1 MKTRLLLLLIGSIL
15 LLIPKLNFGQAPTLG
30 TTSGFALFTA
40 VGAFTND
47 GASYV
52 TGDIGTNV
60 GEFTGFPPGTVVG
73 EIHVADPVSVQAAID
88 VDVAY
93 SALFATTCDV
103 VIGTTLGNGQ
113 VLSPNVYCLGA
124 ASTLTGDLILDGQD
138 NPDALFIIKIDGA
151 LSTSTYSNVILIN
164 SASLCNVY
172 WQINGFFDLGENA
185 TFSGTVIANG
195 AITLLEGSSLSGR
208 GLSRGGAI
216 ALHNNVVTIG
226 SLPEAATITA
236 EGATTFCEGESVT
249 ISGNIDGT
257 WNTGATTASIT
268 VSASGDYYV
277 TNTNGCGSVTSNHII
292 VTVNPL
298 PTAATITADG
308 ATAFCEGE
316 SVTLSGNIN
325 GIWSTGATTASIT
338 VSASG
343 DYYVTNT
350 NDCGTVTSNHIIVST
365 DVPPIASIITA
376 GGETTFCEGARVKLY
391 GNIGGVWNTGAT
403 TDSIIVSV
411 SGDYYVTNSNSC
423 GSVTSNHIIVTVNPL
438 PVASIIT
445 AGGET
450 TFCEGANVI
459 LSGNVGGVWNTG
471 ATTAS
476 ITVTT
481 SGDYFVI
488 NTNNCGTVTSNHIVV
503 TVNPLPVASV
513 ITADGSTTFCEGEN
527 VMLSG
532 NVGGVWNT
540 GETTASITVAESG
553 DYFVTN
559 ANDCGSAT
567 SNHILVTVNPLPDA
581 TTGSDNA
588 ICVGNSVTLGASPIS
603 GHTYLWIPATGLS
616 SAVIANPVASPV
628 VTTTYTLTETVTATA
643 CQNSNAVTVT
653 VNTAPFIT
661 VEPSDQ
667 TACVGSSVSFT
678 ITATGTD
685 LTYQWSK
692 GSVILTDGENIS
704 GSNAATLVINPV
716 TLSDTA
722 SNYHVTITGIC
733 SPDVTSIDVSLIV
746 NAAPVISTV
755 VCVGGSVSFSATATG
770 GTDLT
775 YQWRKGSVNL
785 VNGGNISGATSATL
799 IINPVT
805 LSDVSPNYNVVINGV
820 CEIYENSI
828 NISLIVNPLPTPAIT
843 GLSSVCLGTTGVV
856 YTTESSMT
864 GYNWT
869 ISPGGTITSGS
880 GTNAITV
887 SWETEGNQ
895 SVSVNYSNDL
905 GCDALTPYVFYV
917 NVENVPTAAGTISG
931 SASVCVGTTGNVY
944 SIPAIANATSYLWT
958 VPTGATIVSGDGT
971 NAITVDFSTTAS
983 SGIIAVNGL
992 NNCGNGPVSP
1002 VFEVVLNLIPATPVI
1017 TQISDTLISNSS
1029 LGNQWYLDGVAI
1041 SGATAMQ
1048 LVVSYTGSYYV
1059 VVTVNECSSSPSNT
1073 ILVQTVSVAENGVN
1087 NTFDVYPNPNNGLFT
1102 IKVAT
1107 VDPSKVNIEILNSLG
1122 ELQWKQE
1129 KISVNGTFT
1138 RTVDFTGAP
1147 AGVYMVVL
1155 NNKETSITRKILIVK

>member
-1 MKTRLLLLLIGSIL
+1 MKTRLLLLIIAGIL
-15 LLIPKLNFGQAPTLG
+15 LLIPKLDFGQAPTLG

-40 VGAFTND
+40 VGAFSND

-124 ASTLTGDLILDGQD
+124 ASFLTGDLILDGQG

-151 LSTSTYSNVILIN
+151 LSTSTFSNIMLIN
-164 SASLCNVY
+164 SASSCNVY
-172 WQINGFFDLGENA
+172 WQINGFFDLGENSV
-185 TFSGTVIANG
+185 FRGTVIANG
-195 AITLLEGSSLSGR
+195 AITLLEGSSLLGR

-226 SLPEAATITA
+226 MQPDAATITA

-249 ISGNIDGT
+249 LSGNVDGT
-257 WNTGATTASIT
+257 WNTGATTTSIT
-268 VSASGDYYV
+268 VTASGDYFV
-277 TNTNGCGSVTSNHII
+277 TNTNS
-292 VTVNPL
+292 
-298 PTAATITADG
+298 
-308 ATAFCEGE
+308 
-316 SVTLSGNIN
+316 
-325 GIWSTGATTASIT
+325 
-338 VSASG
+338 
-343 DYYVTNT
+343 
-350 NDCGTVTSNHIIVST
+350 CGTVTSNHIIVSAE
-365 DVPPIASIITA
+365 VPPVASIITA
-376 GGETTFCEGARVKLY
+376 GGATIFCEGARVKLF
-391 GNIGGVWNTGAT
+391 GNVGGVWNTGAT

-411 SGDYYVTNSNSC
+411 SGDYFVTNSNSC

-438 PVASIIT
+438 PVASIIS

-450 TFCEGANVI
+450 TFCEGENVI

-471 ATTAS
+471 ATSAS
-476 ITVTT
+476 ITVTA
-481 SGDYFVI
+481 SDDYFVI

-503 TVNPLPVASV
+503 TVNPFPVASV
-513 ITADGSTTFCEGEN
+513 ITADGSTTFCEGET

-540 GETTASITVAESG
+540 GATTVSITVTEGG

-559 ANDCGSAT
+559 ENDCGSTT

-581 TTGSDNA
+581 TTGSDVA
-588 ICVGNSVTLGASPIS
+588 ICTGNSVTLGASPTS
-603 GHTYLWIPATGLS
+603 EHTYLWTPATGLS
-616 SAVIANPVASPV
+616 SAVIANPVAIPA
-628 VTTTYTLTETVTATA
+628 VTTTYTLTETITATA

-653 VNTAPFIT
+653 VNTAPYIT
-661 VEPSDQ
+661 MEPTDQ
-667 TACVGSSVSFT
+667 TACVGSSVSFA
-678 ITATGTD
+678 ITATGTE

-704 GSNAATLVINPV
+704 GSNSATLVINPV

-733 SPDVTSIDVSLIV
+733 SPDVTSTDVSLIV

-799 IINPVT
+799 TINPVT
-805 LSDVSPNYNVVINGV
+805 ISDVSPNYNVVINGV

-828 NISLIVNPLPTPAIT
+828 NISLIVNPLPSPSIT
-843 GLSSVCLGTTGVV
+843 GLSSVCMGTTGVV

-917 NVENVPTAAGTISG
+917 NVVSVPTAAGTISG

-944 SIPAIANATSYLWT
+944 AIPAIANATSYLWT

-983 SGIIAVNGL
+983 SGIIGVNGI
-992 NNCGNGPVSP
+992 NDCGDGPVSP
-1002 VFEVVLNLIPATPVI
+1002 VFDVVLNPVPATPVI
-1017 TQISDTLISNSS
+1017 TQISDTLISNAS

-1041 SGATAMQ
+1041 PGATAIQ
-1048 LVVSYTGSYYV
+1048 LVVLYTGSYHV
-1059 VVTVNECSSSPSNT
+1059 VVTLNECSSSPSNT
-1073 ILVQTVSVAENGVN
+1073 ILVQTVSVVENGVN
-1087 NTFDVYPNPNNGLFT
+1087 NSFDVYPNPNKGLFT

-1107 VDPSKVNIEILNSLG
+1107 VDPSKVDIEILNSLG

-1129 KISVNGTFT
+1129 KIIVNGTFT
-1138 RTVDFTGAP
+1138 RTIDFTGAP
-1147 AGVYMVVL
+1147 DGVYMVAL
-1155 NNKETSITRKILIVK
+1155 HNKETSITRKILIVK